1 MGGIFKSKLLHIA
14 RNMFTLVNDSCQILE
29 CMVFI
34 YKDESAFL
42 AILESIIH
50 LKGFNVYDFGFFPIQ
65 MLPYF
70 RSMEAF
76 SHFDFSLYNEID
88 SSKKRPQN
96 LLVKKKVL
104 ILAHK
109 KP

>member
-1 MGGIFKSKLLHIA
+1 
-14 RNMFTLVNDSCQILE
+14 
-29 CMVFI
+29 
-34 YKDESAFL
+34 
-42 AILESIIH
+42 
-50 LKGFNVYDFGFFPIQ
+50 

-88 SSKKRPQN
+88 SSKNDLKH

-104 ILAHK
+104 ILAH
-109 KP
+109 

>member
-1 MGGIFKSKLLHIA
+1 
-14 RNMFTLVNDSCQILE
+14 
-29 CMVFI
+29 
-34 YKDESAFL
+34 
-42 AILESIIH
+42 
-50 LKGFNVYDFGFFPIQ
+50 

-104 ILAHK
+104 ILRIKTIKYITNEK
-109 KP
+109 KNYLQPCCFLLASYL

>member
-1 MGGIFKSKLLHIA
+1 
-14 RNMFTLVNDSCQILE
+14 
-29 CMVFI
+29 
-34 YKDESAFL
+34 
-42 AILESIIH
+42 
-50 LKGFNVYDFGFFPIQ
+50 

-88 SSKKRPQN
+88 SSKKDLKH

-104 ILAHK
+104 TLAH
-109 KP
+109 

>member
-1 MGGIFKSKLLHIA
+1 
-14 RNMFTLVNDSCQILE
+14 
-29 CMVFI
+29 
-34 YKDESAFL
+34 
-42 AILESIIH
+42 
-50 LKGFNVYDFGFFPIQ
+50 

-88 SSKKRPQN
+88 SSKKTISNICALR
-96 LLVKKKVL
+96 KKCYL
-104 ILAHK
+104 WRIK

>member
-1 MGGIFKSKLLHIA
+1 
-14 RNMFTLVNDSCQILE
+14 
-29 CMVFI
+29 
-34 YKDESAFL
+34 
-42 AILESIIH
+42 
-50 LKGFNVYDFGFFPIQ
+50 

-96 LLVKKKVL
+96 LLVKKKSIKFCAL
-104 ILAHK
+104 

>member
-1 MGGIFKSKLLHIA
+1 
-14 RNMFTLVNDSCQILE
+14 
-29 CMVFI
+29 
-34 YKDESAFL
+34 
-42 AILESIIH
+42 
-50 LKGFNVYDFGFFPIQ
+50 

-88 SSKKRPQN
+88 SSKKTTSN
-96 LLVKKKVL
+96 ICLLRKKSIKFGAL
-104 ILAHK
+104 

>member
-1 MGGIFKSKLLHIA
+1 
-14 RNMFTLVNDSCQILE
+14 
-29 CMVFI
+29 
-34 YKDESAFL
+34 
-42 AILESIIH
+42 
-50 LKGFNVYDFGFFPIQ
+50 

-88 SSKKRPQN
+88 SSKKHLKH

-104 ILAHK
+104 TLAH
-109 KP
+109 

>member
-1 MGGIFKSKLLHIA
+1 
-14 RNMFTLVNDSCQILE
+14 
-29 CMVFI
+29 
-34 YKDESAFL
+34 
-42 AILESIIH
+42 
-50 LKGFNVYDFGFFPIQ
+50 

-104 ILAHK
+104 ILSI